1 MFVRLLL
8 VAVVLVAFS
17 APASAFYC
25 PNTGK
30 AITAALGNA
39 KLSAAD
45 KAKVEELR
53 DQGMA
58 QHKAGDHKAA
68 VSSLAESARIILN
81 AIGM

>member
-25 PNTGK
+25 PKTGK

-45 KAKVEELR
+45 KAKAEELR

-58 QHKAGDHKAA
+58 KHKAGDHKAA
-68 VSSLAESARIILN
+68 VISLAESARIILN
-81 AIGM
+81 GIGM

>member
-1 MFVRLLL
+1 MILRSLL

-25 PNTGK
+25 PKTGK
-30 AITAALGNA
+30 ALTAALDNA
-39 KLSAAD
+39 KLSAAQ
-45 KAKVEELR
+45 KTEVEKLR

-68 VSSLAESARIILN
+68 VISLAESARIILN
-81 AIGM
+81 GMGM